1 MTTRTCVGCR
11 ETADPEELLR
21 LVHGPEG
28 EVVPDLAGG
37 AFGRGAWVHPR
48 PECLSRAVPKG
59 LERALKAKGVADVA
73 AVSSLVRASAARRLL
88 GLLSSARRARKAAA
102 GTTAVKE
109 ALDRGEVRLVLVA
122 TDARAAANAPW
133 IEEKIR
139 LGTALPFST
148 KAELGSLLG
157 LEEVG
162 VVAVLDDGLAR
173 AIERAWALAHL
184 PESRVTRA
192 KEKLSTEVR

>member
-1 MTTRTCVGCR
+1 M
-11 ETADPEELLR
+11 
-21 LVHGPEG
+21 
-28 EVVPDLAGG
+28 
-37 AFGRGAWVHPR
+37 HPR

-59 LERALKAKGVADVA
+59 LERALRAKVVADVGTVTA
-73 AVSSLVRASAARRLL
+73 LVRTSAARRLL
-88 GLLSSARRARKAAA
+88 GLLSAARRARKAAT
-102 GTTAVKE
+102 GTTGVKQ
-109 ALDRGEVRLVLVA
+109 AIDRGEVRLVLVA

-157 LEEVG
+157 TEEVG

-192 KEKLSTEVR
+192 NEKLSTEVR